1 MVHVHAMLGEA
12 TGNCHKLIKNVIN
25 FDITIHRK
33 I

>member
-1 MVHVHAMLGEA
+1 MAHVHAMLGEA
-12 TGNCHKLIKNVIN
+12 IGFCHKLIKNEIN